1 MVTLGSR
8 HESREQGPFIFP
20 GPFPCPRIQSPVER
34 VTRVR
39 SRGHQAMVDTVR
51 ASCLLWPHS

>member
-8 HESREQGPFIFP
+8 HESREQGPCVFP
-20 GPFPCPRIQSPVER
+20 GPIPYPRIQSPVQR
-34 VTRVR
+34 ATRVR
-39 SRGHQAMVDTVR
+39 SRGDQAMVHTVR